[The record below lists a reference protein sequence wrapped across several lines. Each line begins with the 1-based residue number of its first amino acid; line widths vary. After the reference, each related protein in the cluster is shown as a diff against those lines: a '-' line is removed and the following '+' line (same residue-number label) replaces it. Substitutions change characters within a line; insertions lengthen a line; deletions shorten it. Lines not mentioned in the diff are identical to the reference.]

1 MWQTSDTLLGNES
14 EEDSDEDL
22 EVFQETS
29 LDAKMTR
36 QKTIPVDVEKDKVSD
51 EEMLNIQ

>member
-36 QKTIPVDVEKDKVSD
+36 QKTILVDVEKDKVSD